1 MGSFGRVVK
10 ILLVV
15 IAGLGVACTATK
27 QATHYPAT
35 TQLPPLANDS
45 LRAIFHYTE
54 ALTGSLFMEDT
65 AVVRSELR
73 KALEYDSLL
82 APSLYE
88 MAQSYIDSPAEGLPY
103 ARKAVEQDGDNVI
116 FKGLL
121 ARYLTLAGEYTE
133 ATRVYEQ
140 LVKEEPRNVLNYR
153 MLAALYDQERQPF
166 SAISVLDS
174 AEVKLGR
181 VEELTYY
188 KRELLMRVGLYDRG
202 EAESKRLIE
211 EYPYDYRN
219 YLMLAELYANQ
230 NSNDSLTLAT
240 YNKALEVDS
249 MAIPTL
255 RSKMAW
261 HIRKGHELD
270 YLSVLRRL
278 IDHPEVEL
286 GLKNQLYTEATANE
300 TFYRNNFWTING
312 IVSSFILQYPDNYD
326 VIEHYTTHLIRSG
339 EVEQAITIY
348 KGYSER
354 HPESLEALY
363 NIIDG
368 ERYLERRDSMMF
380 YTNLAISFNPENPDL
395 YMRRGFYWSELGA
408 MDRAIDDYGLAMK
421 HAPTDSV
428 RSTVMGTIGDL
439 YHQQGDSKKAYKY
452 YRKAL
457 KIFDR
462 NVAVLNNYAYYLC
475 EQGGDLDK
483 AYEMSVKACELE
495 PSNATYLDTKG
506 WILYRLGRYEEAKPV
521 MLQAVSLDKTGSTVL
536 LMHYGDVLYALGEEF
551 MAGVYWR
558 RALSGGHDPAEVN
571 EKLKLLE

>member
-1 MGSFGRVVK
+1 MGSFGRAVK

-54 ALTGSLFMEDT
+54 ALKGSLFMADT
-65 AVVRSELR
+65 AEVRSELR
-73 KALEYDSLL
+73 KALEYDSLH

-140 LVKEEPRNVLNYR
+140 LVKEEPRNVLNHR

-181 VEELTYY
+181 VEELAYY

-230 NSNDSLTLAT
+230 NRNDSLTLAT

-261 HIRKGHELD
+261 HIRKGHERD

-354 HPESLEALY
+354 HHESLEALY

-475 EQGGDLDK
+475 EQGGDLEK

-521 MLQAVSLDKTGSTVL
+521 MLQAVSLDKTSSTVL

>member
-1 MGSFGRVVK
+1 MGSFGRTIK

-15 IAGLGVACTATK
+15 IAGLGIACTATK

-54 ALTGSLFMEDT
+54 ALKGSLFMADT
-65 AVVRSELR
+65 AEVRSELR
-73 KALEYDSLL
+73 KALEYDSLH

-103 ARKAVEQDGDNVI
+103 ARKAVEQDGENVI

-140 LVKEEPRNVLNYR
+140 LVKEEPRNVLNHR

-181 VEELTYY
+181 VEELAYY

-230 NSNDSLTLAT
+230 NRNDSLTLAT

-278 IDHPEVEL
+278 IDHPEVDL

-483 AYEMSVKACELE
+483 AYEMSVRACELE

-521 MLQAVSLDKTGSTVL
+521 MLQAVSLDKTSSTVL

>member
-1 MGSFGRVVK
+1 MGSFGRAVK
-10 ILLVV
+10 ILIVV

-27 QATHYPAT
+27 QATHYPTT

-54 ALTGSLFMEDT
+54 ALKGSLFMADT
-65 AVVRSELR
+65 AKVRSELR
-73 KALEYDSLL
+73 KALEYDSLH

-121 ARYLTLAGEYTE
+121 ARYLTLAGEYSE

-181 VEELTYY
+181 VEELAYY

-230 NSNDSLTLAT
+230 NRNDSLTLAT

-261 HIRKGHELD
+261 HIRKGHERD

-278 IDHPEVEL
+278 IDHPDVEL

-475 EQGGDLDK
+475 EQGGDLGK

-521 MLQAVSLDKTGSTVL
+521 MLQAVSLDKTSSTVL

>member
-1 MGSFGRVVK
+1 MGSFGRAVK

-54 ALTGSLFMEDT
+54 ALKGSLFMEDT
-65 AVVRSELR
+65 AEVRSELR
-73 KALEYDSLL
+73 KALEYDSLH

-103 ARKAVEQDGDNVI
+103 ARKAVEQAGDNVI

-140 LVKEEPRNVLNYR
+140 LVKEEPRNVLNHR

-181 VEELTYY
+181 VEELAYY

-230 NSNDSLTLAT
+230 NRNDSLTLAT

-261 HIRKGHELD
+261 HIRKGHERD

>member
-1 MGSFGRVVK
+1 MGSFGRAVK

-54 ALTGSLFMEDT
+54 ALKGSLFMADT
-65 AVVRSELR
+65 AEVRSELR
-73 KALEYDSLL
+73 KALEYDSLH

-121 ARYLTLAGEYTE
+121 ARYLTLAGKYTE

-140 LVKEEPRNVLNYR
+140 LVKEEPRNVLNHR

-181 VEELTYY
+181 VEELAYY

-230 NSNDSLTLAT
+230 NRNDSLTLAT

-475 EQGGDLDK
+475 EQGGDFDK
-483 AYEMSVKACELE
+483 AYEMSVRACELE

>member
-1 MGSFGRVVK
+1 MGSFGRAVK

-54 ALTGSLFMEDT
+54 ALKGSLFMADT
-65 AVVRSELR
+65 AEVRSELR
-73 KALEYDSLL
+73 KALEYDSLH

-121 ARYLTLAGEYTE
+121 ARYLTLAGEYSE

-181 VEELTYY
+181 VEELAYY

-202 EAESKRLIE
+202 EAESKWLIE

-230 NSNDSLTLAT
+230 NRNDSLTLAT

-261 HIRKGHELD
+261 HIRKGHERD

-428 RSTVMGTIGDL
+428 HSTVMGTIGDL

-475 EQGGDLDK
+475 EQGGDLEK

-506 WILYRLGRYEEAKPV
+506 WILYRLGRFEEAKPI

-558 RALSGGHDPAEVN
+558 RALSGGHDLAEVN

>member
-54 ALTGSLFMEDT
+54 ALKGSLFMADT
-65 AVVRSELR
+65 AEVRSELR
-73 KALEYDSLL
+73 KALEYDSLH

-181 VEELTYY
+181 VEELAYY

-230 NSNDSLTLAT
+230 NRNDSLTLAT

-261 HIRKGHELD
+261 HIRKGHERD

-326 VIEHYTTHLIRSG
+326 VIEHYTT
-339 EVEQAITIY
+339 
-348 KGYSER
+348 
-354 HPESLEALY
+354 
-363 NIIDG
+363 
-368 ERYLERRDSMMF
+368 
-380 YTNLAISFNPENPDL
+380 
-395 YMRRGFYWSELGA
+395 
-408 MDRAIDDYGLAMK
+408 
-421 HAPTDSV
+421 
-428 RSTVMGTIGDL
+428 
-439 YHQQGDSKKAYKY
+439 
-452 YRKAL
+452 
-457 KIFDR
+457 
-462 NVAVLNNYAYYLC
+462 
-475 EQGGDLDK
+475 
-483 AYEMSVKACELE
+483 
-495 PSNATYLDTKG
+495 
-506 WILYRLGRYEEAKPV
+506 
-521 MLQAVSLDKTGSTVL
+521 
-536 LMHYGDVLYALGEEF
+536 
-551 MAGVYWR
+551 
-558 RALSGGHDPAEVN
+558 
-571 EKLKLLE
+571 

>member
-1 MGSFGRVVK
+1 MGSFGRAVK

-54 ALTGSLFMEDT
+54 ALKGSLFMADT
-65 AVVRSELR
+65 AEVRSELR
-73 KALEYDSLL
+73 KALEYDSLH

-121 ARYLTLAGEYTE
+121 ARYLTLAGKYTE

-140 LVKEEPRNVLNYR
+140 LVKEEPRNVLNHR

-181 VEELTYY
+181 VEELAYY

-230 NSNDSLTLAT
+230 NRNDSLTLAT

-380 YTNLAISFNPENPDL
+380 YTNLAISFNPKNPDL

-408 MDRAIDDYGLAMK
+408 MERAIDDYGLAMK

-483 AYEMSVKACELE
+483 AYEMSVRACELE

-506 WILYRLGRYEEAKPV
+506 WILYRLGRYEESKPV

-571 EKLKLLE
+571 EKLKLLK

>member
-1 MGSFGRVVK
+1 M
-10 ILLVV
+10 LVV
-15 IAGLGVACTATK
+15 IAGFGVACTTTK

-54 ALTGSLFMEDT
+54 ALKGSLFMEDT
-65 AVVRSELR
+65 AKVRSELR
-73 KALEYDSLL
+73 KALEYDSLH

-121 ARYLTLAGEYTE
+121 ARYLTLAREYTE

-181 VEELTYY
+181 VEELAYY

-230 NSNDSLTLAT
+230 NRNDSLTLAT